1 MINSEICSN
10 VHRRRAGSLRRSIL
24 ATIRPTR
31 PRSEGFRVPSCP
43 IVPWC
48 FWSDKTFA
56 NVSSKLKMVCGLCQA
71 KPSKASKASQAKPS
85 KAKPSKA
92 SKASQ
97 ASKAKQSQAK
107 LIQFILVSK
116 CVLLC
121 FCVFWFFQLLCAS
134 TCILVC
140 CFGVSWFFQLLCA
153 STCILCVL

>member
-1 MINSEICSN
+1 MHDLVSPRCDDALALKLTYHEKNVLLSN
-10 VHRRRAGSLRRSIL
+10 FGVHIKSQ
-24 ATIRPTR
+24 
-31 PRSEGFRVPSCP
+31 
-43 IVPWC
+43 
-48 FWSDKTFA
+48 
-56 NVSSKLKMVCGLCQA
+56 CQA
-71 KPSKASKASQAKPS
+71 KPSKASKASQAKQS
-85 KAKPSKA
+85 KAKQSQAKQSKQSKPSK
-92 SKASQ
+92 

-107 LIQFILVSK
+107 LIQFILVST